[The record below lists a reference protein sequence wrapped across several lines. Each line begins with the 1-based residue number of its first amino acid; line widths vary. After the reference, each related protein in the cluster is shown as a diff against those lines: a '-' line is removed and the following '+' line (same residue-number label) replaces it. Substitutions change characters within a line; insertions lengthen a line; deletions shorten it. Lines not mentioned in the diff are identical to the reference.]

1 MSRTT
6 TETRLIALLKTIE
19 SMNPGAHHASVATA
33 AKNHKLDAITSEMD
47 ALVSE
52 LGWAVAR
59 AKEAQEEKTAKLHAT
74 AAGAEA
80 RSSAILRAIPDL
92 MFILRRDGT
101 YLDYHAQATGSL
113 FAPPDTFIGRN
124 VRDVLPAPLADV
136 MMNALERACA
146 SDDPVVIEYELP
158 MADPRSYEA
167 RIVQMG
173 GDRLLSIVRDV
184 TALKRASELNRD
196 LARRLISSQEVER
209 QRIARELHDDISQ
222 RIAALIMEIEQ
233 LAAQVDSTRSRGRLR
248 TLSARAG
255 EIAVDLHRLSYEL
268 HPSKLRIVGLTDAL
282 ESLCSDVS
290 KQRHLQIAF
299 THGEMPA
306 SIDSAVSLC
315 LYRIVQEAL
324 HNVAR
329 HSRASG
335 ARVSVTCEDGQIA
348 LQIADLGIGFDPAHP
363 AHAGLGLVSMRERV
377 AALNG
382 RLAIDAVPGRGTQIT
397 VGLPLVKRLSD
408 ES

>member
-1 MSRTT
+1 MRRTR
-6 TETRLIALLKTIE
+6 TETRLTALLKTIE
-19 SMNPGAHHASVATA
+19 AMNSGVHDASLAES
-33 AKNHKLDAITSEMD
+33 AKHDAVTSDMD

-59 AKEAQEEKTAKLHAT
+59 ARQVQEEKTAELRAN

-80 RSSAILRAIPDL
+80 RNSAILRAIPDL
-92 MFILRRDGT
+92 MFILSRDGT
-101 YLDYHAQATGSL
+101 YLDYHAQESASL
-113 FAPPDTFIGRN
+113 FAPPDAFIGRT

-136 MMNALERACA
+136 MMTALERACA
-146 SDDPVVIEYELP
+146 SESPVVIEYELQ
-158 MADPRSYEA
+158 MGEPRSFEA

-222 RIAALIMEIEQ
+222 RIAVLIMEIEQ
-233 LAAQVDSTRSRGRLR
+233 LAAQADSHHSRGRLR
-248 TLSARAG
+248 TLSTRAG

-290 KQRHLQIAF
+290 KQRNLQIAF
-299 THGEMPA
+299 THGEMPT
-306 SIDSAVSLC
+306 SIDSSVSLC

-329 HSRASG
+329 HSRASS
-335 ARVSVTCEDGQIA
+335 ARVSVSCEDGQIA
-348 LQIADLGIGFDPAHP
+348 LQIADSGIGFDSARP

-382 RLAIDAVPGRGTQIT
+382 QLAIDAVPGGGTRIT
-397 VGLPLVKRLSD
+397 VGLPLMNRPSF